1 MENDPKMFKQKKSNN
16 NEIKRKEEKYEKRK
30 MCEKKV
36 YPNCDLVSL
45 GGT

>member
-1 MENDPKMFKQKKSNN
+1 MENDPKMFKQKKNNN
-16 NEIKRKEEKYEKRK
+16 NEIKRKEKHEKRK